1 MFARREVGQTDFFA
15 EGGEPGSTYT
25 LDPNG
30 FTTAHNA
37 AAAGQTAGSLWLNPA
52 WILDPI
58 VPQEQTQMQIG
69 GGGSGGSAL
78 ILGTAGNDNLTGGSG
93 SDCIVGGPGNDTLR
107 GNSGQDV
114 CIGGPG
120 VDSFHQSCEV
130 QIQ

>member
-1 MFARREVGQTDFFA
+1 VTRALVRALVLAGAVAALAGGALTAANAVPTTRLDAYAADVNANALKPAACAALNLQT
-15 EGGEPGSTYT
+15 
-25 LDPNG
+25 
-30 FTTAHNA
+30 
-37 AAAGQTAGSLWLNPA
+37 
-52 WILDPI
+52 
-58 VPQEQTQMQIG
+58 VQIG

-78 ILGTAGNDNLTGGSG
+78 ILGTPGNDNLTGGSG

-114 CIGGPG
+114 CLGGPG

>member
-1 MFARREVGQTDFFA
+1 VRRALARALLLAG
-15 EGGEPGSTYT
+15 
-25 LDPNG
+25 
-30 FTTAHNA
+30 A
-37 AAAGQTAGSLWLNPA
+37 AAALAGGALTAANAVPTSRLDAYAATVNANALKPVACAALNLQT
-52 WILDPI
+52 
-58 VPQEQTQMQIG
+58 VQIG

-78 ILGTAGNDNLTGGSG
+78 ILGTSGNDNLTGGSG
-93 SDCIVGGPGNDTLR
+93 SDCIVGGPGNDVLR